1 MNGRGE
7 HMQHPPWLVAPAVH
21 AELDCDVGKV
31 YGEEFSQFL
40 PPRPASAFLAEG
52 SEVAVSRGVRVA
64 H

>member
-1 MNGRGE
+1 MR
-7 HMQHPPWLVAPAVH
+7 HPPWLVAPAVH